1 MSRNDFTAN
10 EFTTRQRRLQDGDF
24 MHIEYGAA
32 YRRYCTTIDRQFCMG
47 EPSAR
52 MPDSDCYIIS
62 DDAESDYGVFI
73 APRIDIA
80 TEDNEPDPVLL
91 FQKACFPRA
100 A

>member
-1 MSRNDFTAN
+1 LGEGDDKPDRFDQSDF
-10 EFTTRQRRLQDGDF
+10 
-24 MHIEYGAA
+24 
-32 YRRYCTTIDRQFCMG
+32 RY
-47 EPSAR
+47 
-52 MPDSDCYIIS
+52 
-62 DDAESDYGVFI
+62 DAESDYGVFI